1 MGASEAALKREVE
14 DVEAAEGAEAK
25 EGGEPAVGAAK
36 KGGEVAVAAA
46 EKGGEAAAAAEKD
59 EYVARAAAEKSGEV
73 AAGAAE
79 KSGEVAAGAAE
90 KSGEVAAPAAEK
102 DAEPAAAAAKD
113 AESAVSAAKDAEPA
127 AKEKAPAKK
136 RRRAGAA
143 TAKRARKKTSTA
155 TWEKASEASEAC
167 AVEPAYAP
175 GDEPGGEGRLVID
188 ARPKDDEAQDEQRIS
203 ILDMT
208 GKQLG
213 AEGERLARVY
223 LRERGYT
230 IVERNWRC
238 GKGEADIVALDK
250 RTGETVLI
258 EVKTRVDLGA
268 ERSLIPEL
276 SVTSKKQRIY
286 RMLALAYL
294 SMHANIHAIRFD
306 VIAITIVREH
316 HANLRHLRSAY
327 VFDEA

>member
-14 DVEAAEGAEAK
+14 DVEAAEAVEAR
-25 EGGEPAVGAAK
+25 EGGEAAVVPAKKSGEVAAAAAK
-36 KGGEVAVAAA
+36 KGAEPTAGAEKSSEVAAA
-46 EKGGEAAAAAEKD
+46 ADEKGEE
-59 EYVARAAAEKSGEV
+59 VARAAAEKSGEV
-73 AAGAAE
+73 AAAA
-79 KSGEVAAGAAE
+79 V
-90 KSGEVAAPAAEK
+90 EK
-102 DAEPAAAAAKD
+102 DAEP
-113 AESAVSAAKDAEPA
+113 AVSAAKDAEAA
-127 AKEKAPAKK
+127 AKEKAPAKN
-136 RRRAGAA
+136 RRRTGAA

-167 AVEPAYAP
+167 AAEPAYAP

-223 LRERGYT
+223 LRERGYS

-238 GKGEADIVALDK
+238 GNGEADIVALDK